1 MWDKMAAVGLTR
13 EGEDAICPV
22 PRSSLYIRSG
32 RIIGRYH
39 MSYMISYNYCECRVV
54 EASQSSSKFTRLEKD
69 GSGVIIS

>member
-1 MWDKMAAVGLTR
+1 MAAVGLTR

-54 EASQSSSKFTRLEKD
+54 EASQSSNKFTRLGKD
-69 GSGVIIS
+69 GRRYHNLT